1 MVIFSIALNEIIDCF
16 RQEDIISNRE
26 LDNLKFSR
34 CEGFSQ
40 AVYLP
45 AFKSAGVFDDVL
57 SVLETPRD
65 KTLKKTLS
73 VYP

>member
-1 MVIFSIALNEIIDCF
+1 MNDIINCF

-40 AVYLP
+40 AVYLL

-57 SVLETPRD
+57 TDLEISRH
-65 KTLKKTLS
+65 KSLKQC
-73 VYP
+73 